1 MFHLFLKFLD
11 STLNSQ
17 KLNKVIS
24 RDLSIEA
31 EGKIWWCCYNLHLFT
46 DSLICHFW
54 SILILNWTEFQLLS
68 CTFGVTKGKI
78 SGLSVN
84 VLLSQRKKIIKVI
97 NLFLNH
103 LIKKYLFWIFFWS
116 FFFFF
121 NFCPFYQNWGEVHII
136 FIWDSYAMKSKGLQ
150 YLSLDYSI
158 LNLKGMFF
166 PHWKIEVFVWTGLIA
181 FDCCQVDYIF
191 FPFFWRGGR
200 GEVWILWTGHFSHF
214 YVM

>member
-31 EGKIWWCCYNLHLFT
+31 EGKIWWCYYNLHLFT

-68 CTFGVTKGKI
+68 CTFGVTQGKI

-116 FFFFF
+116 FFFLISVLFTKIGVK
-121 NFCPFYQNWGEVHII
+121 YI
-136 FIWDSYAMKSKGLQ
+136 L
-150 YLSLDYSI
+150 YLFEI
-158 LNLKGMFF
+158 HMPWNLK
-166 PHWKIEVFVWTGLIA
+166 VYNTLV
-181 FDCCQVDYIF
+181 
-191 FPFFWRGGR
+191 
-200 GEVWILWTGHFSHF
+200 
-214 YVM
+214 